1 MINSVLENSGLG
13 SRLQADELG
22 HRLNVELPK
31 QENGQQA
38 LADAH
43 KTRHEE
49 FKTFVALKV
58 EPFAEQ
64 WDREQKIP
72 DSVISKL
79 AQSGYLGC
87 SLPAEY
93 AGQGWDTVT
102 FGLLNE
108 AFGRGS
114 SALTGVLTVQA
125 MVSMALLKW
134 GTAEQKSKWLPPL
147 ARGETISAFAMTEP
161 GTGSDLQSLA
171 TEFTRSSDGFV
182 LNGTKRWISCAQFA
196 GVFLVFGKT
205 EQRPVACLVSRD
217 SPGFSVEP
225 ITDLMGFR
233 AAGLAQLHFE
243 NVVVPA
249 SNLVGKPGFA
259 LSHVAPV
266 GLHYGRISTA
276 CSALGLLRGC
286 FEESIAYAA
295 KRKIGGKTV
304 GELGMIRSL
313 IARMGTDL
321 EAARLLCHNA
331 CCAEDEHLPEAF
343 EKTFMAKYFTSR
355 AAVSA
360 ACDAVQIRGASGCHG
375 SSPTSRFYR
384 DAKIMEIIEGTTQI
398 HEDMLGKI
406 FVDRAGRLGK

>member
-1 MINSVLENSGLG
+1 LQPDMQHVLTT
-13 SRLQADELG
+13 D
-22 HRLNVELPK
+22 VY
-31 QENGQQA
+31 
-38 LADAH
+38 

-49 FKTFVALKV
+49 FKAFVALNV

-72 DSVISKL
+72 EAVIAKL
-79 AQSGYLGC
+79 AKCGYLGC

-93 AGQGWDTVT
+93 NGQGWDTVT

-108 AFGRGS
+108 ALGRGS

-134 GTAEQKSKWLPPL
+134 GTAEQKRKWLPPL
-147 ARGETISAFAMTEP
+147 ARGEMIAAFALTEP
-161 GTGSDLQSLA
+161 GTGSDLQSVS
-171 TEFTRSSDGFV
+171 TEFSRNSDGFI
-182 LNGTKRWISCAQFA
+182 LNGTKKWISCAQFA
-196 GVFLVFGKT
+196 GMFLVFGKT

-217 SPGFSVEP
+217 SPGLSVEP

-243 NVVVPA
+243 NVEVPA
-249 SNLVGKPGFA
+249 ANVIGKPGFA

-266 GLHYGRISTA
+266 GLHYGRVSTA

-286 FEESIAYAA
+286 FEESIAHAA
-295 KRKIGGKTV
+295 KRKIGNKTV
-304 GELGMIRSL
+304 GDIGMIRSL

-321 EAARLLCHNA
+321 EAARLLCHSA
-331 CCAEDEHLPEAF
+331 CRAEDEHLPEVF

-355 AAVSA
+355 AAVGA
-360 ACDAVQIRGASGCHG
+360 ASDAVQIRGASGCHG
-375 SSPTSRFYR
+375 DSPTSRFYR

-398 HEDMLGKI
+398 HEDVLGKM
-406 FVDRAGRLGK
+406 FVGRAGPLGRPRRV